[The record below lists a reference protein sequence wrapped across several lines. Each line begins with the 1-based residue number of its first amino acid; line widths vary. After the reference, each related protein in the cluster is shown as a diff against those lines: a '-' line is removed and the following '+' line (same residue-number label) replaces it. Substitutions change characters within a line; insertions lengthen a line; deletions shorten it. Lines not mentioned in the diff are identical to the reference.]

1 MQITE
6 TSAEDLKREYKI
18 VIGADDI
25 EEKVTAKLNDL
36 GKTITLPGFRPGKVP
51 VSLLRKRFGQSVM
64 GEVLEEAVSTSSQQA
79 IQENSLTP
87 ALQPKIEVTQFEEG
101 SNLEYTMAVEIMP
114 DIEMPDFAAIELERL
129 VLSAGAEE
137 VDEAL
142 ERMAEQQ
149 KTFETIEG
157 DKAAGEVD
165 AVLIDFTGTIDGEAF
180 EGGTA
185 EGHLLE
191 LGGGRFIPG
200 FEEQLVGTKAGDK
213 KDVSV
218 TFPEDYPSADLA
230 SKAAVFA
237 VEVKE
242 VRVAK
247 PAPIDN
253 ELATRMGM
261 EDLSAL
267 KEAVKGQIAQEY
279 ADISRDRLKRSL
291 LDTLSDGYE
300 FGVPEGMVDQELES
314 ILEQFRSLGERN
326 ELEEED
332 KDKSEDE
339 LREEY
344 RPIAERRIR
353 LGLLLGRVGETNNII
368 VNDDEVSRAL
378 TDNARRFPG
387 RERQVIEFYQ
397 SNPQAMAQLKA
408 PLFEDK
414 VVDFILELAKVS
426 ERSVT
431 RDELMQ
437 DPEQATAGTD
447 ADAEK
452 KKPNPRRRPKPKRRQ
467 KRRPSQRQG
476 TLSPSAKARRRRT
489 RTAMAT
495 RAATSEVPV
504 VGS

>member
-6 TSAEDLKREYKI
+6 TSSEELKREYKI
-18 VIGADDI
+18 VVGADDI
-25 EEKVTAKLNDL
+25 EDKVAAKLNDL

-51 VSLLRKRFGQSVM
+51 VSLLRKRFGKSVM
-64 GEVLEEAVSTSSQQA
+64 GEVLEEAVSASSQQA
-79 IQENSLTP
+79 IQDNSLTP

-101 SNLEYTMAVEIMP
+101 ADLEYTMAVEIMP
-114 DIEMPDFAAIELERL
+114 AIEMPDFASIELERL
-129 VLSAGAEE
+129 VLKAGDEE

-149 KTFETIEG
+149 KTYETVEG
-157 DKAAGEVD
+157 EAAAGDTD
-165 AVLIDFTGTIDGEAF
+165 AVLIDFSGTINGEEF
-180 EGGTA
+180 EGGAA

-191 LGGGRFIPG
+191 LGSGRFIPG
-200 FEEQLVGTKAGDK
+200 FEEQLVGAKAGDK
-213 KDVSV
+213 KNVDV
-218 TFPEDYPSADLA
+218 TFPDDYPAADLA
-230 SKAAVFA
+230 SKSAVFA

-247 PAPIDN
+247 SAPIDD
-253 ELATRMGM
+253 ELATRMGL
-261 EDLSAL
+261 EDLAAL

-279 ADISRDRLKRSL
+279 AGMSRDRLKRGL
-291 LDTLSDGYE
+291 LDALSEAHD
-300 FGVPEGMVDQELES
+300 FGVPEGMIDQELEA

-378 TDNARRFPG
+378 TENARRFPG

-414 VVDFILELAKVS
+414 VVDFILELASVS
-426 ERSVT
+426 ERTVT

-437 DPEQATAGTD
+437 EPEQEEKTAD
-447 ADAEK
+447 ADADATK
-452 KKPNPRRRPKPKRRQ
+452 KKSKPK
-467 KRRPSQRQG
+467 KKAASKAAG
-476 TLSPSAKARRRRT
+476 ATKSAAKSTSKSMSKSTKKKA
-489 RTAMAT
+489 AGKQEDDASD
-495 RAATSEVPV
+495 AGSED
-504 VGS
+504 S

>member
-6 TSAEDLKREYKI
+6 TSSEELKREYKI
-18 VIGADDI
+18 VVGAEDI
-25 EEKVTAKLNDL
+25 EDKVTAKLNDL

-51 VSLLRKRFGQSVM
+51 VSLLRKRFGKSVM
-64 GEVLEEAVSTSSQQA
+64 GEVLEEAVTASSQQA
-79 IQENSLTP
+79 IQDNSLTP
-87 ALQPKIEVTQFEEG
+87 ALQPKIEVTKFEEG
-101 SNLEYTMAVEIMP
+101 SDLEYTMAVEIMP
-114 DIEMPDFAAIELERL
+114 AIEMPDFGAIELERL
-129 VLSAGAEE
+129 VLSAGDEE
-137 VDEAL
+137 VEEAL

-149 KTFETIEG
+149 KTFETVAGDTAAG
-157 DKAAGEVD
+157 DKD
-165 AVLIDFTGTIDGEAF
+165 AVLIDFKGTIDGEEF
-180 EGGTA
+180 EGGAA

-213 KDVSV
+213 KNVDI
-218 TFPEDYPSADLA
+218 TFPEDYSAADLA

-247 PAPIDN
+247 SAPIDD
-253 ELATRMGM
+253 ELAKRMGL
-261 EDLSAL
+261 EDLAAL
-267 KEAVKGQIAQEY
+267 KDAVKGQIAKEY
-279 ADISRDRLKRSL
+279 ADIARDRLKRGL
-291 LDTLSDGYE
+291 LDSLSE
-300 FGVPEGMVDQELES
+300 AQNFGVPEGMVDQELEA

-332 KDKSEDE
+332 KDKSEEE

-378 TDNARRFPG
+378 TENARRYPG

-414 VVDFILELAKVS
+414 VVDFILELASVS

-437 DPEQATAGTD
+437 DPEQEGAESDSDSDGDAT
-447 ADAEK
+447 K
-452 KKPNPRRRPKPKRRQ
+452 KKAKPK
-467 KRRPSQRQG
+467 KKAAG
-476 TLSPSAKARRRRT
+476 KSAGAAKSTKKKAT
-489 RTAMAT
+489 KKKDDDSGKANTEDT
-495 RAATSEVPV
+495 
-504 VGS
+504 

>member
-6 TSAEDLKREYKI
+6 TSSEELKREYKI
-18 VIGADDI
+18 VVGAEDI
-25 EEKVTAKLNDL
+25 EDKVTAKLNDL

-51 VSLLRKRFGQSVM
+51 VSLLRKRFGKSVM
-64 GEVLEEAVSTSSQQA
+64 GEVLEEAVTASSQQA
-79 IQENSLTP
+79 IQDNSLTP
-87 ALQPKIEVTQFEEG
+87 ALQPKIEVTKFEEG
-101 SNLEYTMAVEIMP
+101 SDLEYTMAVEIMP
-114 DIEMPDFAAIELERL
+114 AIEMPDFGAIELERL
-129 VLSAGAEE
+129 VLSAGDEE
-137 VDEAL
+137 VEEAL

-149 KTFETIEG
+149 KTFETVAGDAAAG
-157 DKAAGEVD
+157 DKD
-165 AVLIDFTGTIDGEAF
+165 AVLIDFKGTIDGEEF
-180 EGGTA
+180 EGGAA

-213 KDVSV
+213 KNVDI
-218 TFPEDYPSADLA
+218 TFPEDYSAADLA

-247 PAPIDN
+247 SAPIDD
-253 ELATRMGM
+253 ELAKRMGL
-261 EDLSAL
+261 EDLAAL
-267 KEAVKGQIAQEY
+267 KDAVKGQIAKEY
-279 ADISRDRLKRSL
+279 ADIARDRLKRGL
-291 LDTLSDGYE
+291 LDSLSE
-300 FGVPEGMVDQELES
+300 AQNFGVPEGMVDQELEA

-332 KDKSEDE
+332 KDKSEEE

-378 TDNARRFPG
+378 TENARRYPG

-414 VVDFILELAKVS
+414 VVDFILELASVS

-437 DPEQATAGTD
+437 DPEQEGAESDSDSDGDAT
-447 ADAEK
+447 K
-452 KKPNPRRRPKPKRRQ
+452 KKAKPK
-467 KRRPSQRQG
+467 KKAAG
-476 TLSPSAKARRRRT
+476 KSAGAAKSTKKKAT
-489 RTAMAT
+489 KKKDDDSGKANTEDT
-495 RAATSEVPV
+495 
-504 VGS
+504 